1 MSNLDLVYV
10 VNLHSPVY
18 YLNILMM
25 NISISNISIC
35 VCVMYSDVKGRSP
48 EIGIQEIWEKIG
60 QQIKILDIDEL

>member
-1 MSNLDLVYV
+1 MCSK
-10 VNLHSPVY
+10 SPFSS
-18 YLNILMM
+18 ILSKYSHDEYF
-25 NISISNISIC
+25 NISGISIC